1 LPETN
6 FAENIYVGFVFKC
19 RVAGG
24 PESCFGCYGSVQ
36 SGHGG
41 GDQEEEEEEAA
52 PMQLITN
59 PLITGVINK
68 STLVALVL
76 ICHQEPLT
84 SNHKN
89 GHITGKEKE
98 D

>member
-24 PESCFGCYGSVQ
+24 LKAALGVVGLCRV
-36 SGHGG
+36 
-41 GDQEEEEEEAA
+41 DMVEETKKKKRKK
-52 PMQLITN
+52 QQRQCSSLIIN

-68 STLVALVL
+68 STL
-76 ICHQEPLT
+76 CC
-84 SNHKN
+84 NWY
-89 GHITGKEKE
+89 
-98 D
+98 

>member
-1 LPETN
+1 
-6 FAENIYVGFVFKC
+6 
-19 RVAGG
+19 
-24 PESCFGCYGSVQ
+24 VQ
-36 SGHGG
+36 TGHGG
-41 GDQEEEEEEAA
+41 GDQEEEEEEEEAA

-84 SNHKN
+84 
-89 GHITGKEKE
+89 
-98 D
+98 

>member
-1 LPETN
+1 
-6 FAENIYVGFVFKC
+6 
-19 RVAGG
+19 
-24 PESCFGCYGSVQ
+24 VQ
-36 SGHGG
+36 IGHGG
-41 GDQEEEEEEAA
+41 GDQEEEEEAA
-52 PMQLITN
+52 PMQLIIN

-76 ICHQEPLT
+76 ICHHESLT
-84 SNHKN
+84 SNHNN